1 MGGHSMLNEIRYE
14 KSIPITHEA
23 DVFIAGGGPA
33 GVAAA
38 VFAARMG
45 KKVYLVESSGSF
57 GGAATTMLV
66 PGFMQFTSGDI
77 FLSEGIG
84 REVHTYIRTK
94 APECYGGHCPNSI
107 PVEILKLCYDDMMAA
122 SGAEYS
128 FFTSVLDVIANEGKI
143 QSVICTS
150 KQGLFAVRA
159 KMYIDCTG
167 DGDLSYLAGAE
178 CKKGDDRTGEMMAAT
193 LCALWEGADFSRT
206 TPDQHAGLEDA
217 FRDHVFTNID
227 RHLPGMWPIKDGV
240 TGSNAGHIYNVDST
254 DSDSLTKAMVAA
266 RKQLREYRKY
276 YREYLEGYENM
287 ELMISAQK
295 IGIRESRRVMG
306 EYVMTLEDYL
316 GRASFDDEIGRYC
329 YPVDIHAGRNT
340 DEAYQ
345 EFIRDYESL
354 TYSAGESYGIPYRA
368 LVVKGLD
375 NLLVAGRCLSAD
387 RYMQS
392 SVRVMPGC
400 YITGQA
406 AGAAA
411 AIASET
417 ECAARDIDVARLQK
431 QLKSMGAYLPNC
443 KDL

>member
-1 MGGHSMLNEIRYE
+1 MADAIRYE
-14 KSIPITHEA
+14 KTIPVTHEA
-23 DVFIAGGGPA
+23 DVFIAGGGPS

-45 KKVYLVESSGSF
+45 KKVYLVEASGAF
-57 GGAATTMLV
+57 GGAGTMMLV
-66 PGFMQFTSGDI
+66 PAFMQFASGDI

-84 REVHTYIRTK
+84 REVYTYIRTK
-94 APECYGGHCPNSI
+94 APECYRDFCPGSI
-107 PVEILKLCYDDMMAA
+107 PVEILKLCYDEMMLA
-122 SGAEYS
+122 SGAQFS
-128 FFTSVLDVIANEGKI
+128 FFTSVLDVIVSEGKI
-143 QSVICTS
+143 QSVICSS

-159 KMYIDCTG
+159 KVYIDCTG

-193 LCALWEGADFSRT
+193 LCALWEGVDFSRT
-206 TPDQHAGLEDA
+206 TPDQHAGLEAA
-217 FRDHVFTNID
+217 FRDNVFTNID
-227 RHLPGMWPIKDGV
+227 RHLPGMGRIKEGV
-240 TGSNAGHIYNVDST
+240 TGSNAGHIYDVDGT
-254 DSDSLTKAMVAA
+254 DSDSLTVAMTAG
-266 RKQLREYRKY
+266 RKQLREYRRY

-287 ELMISAQK
+287 ELVISAQK

-306 EYVMTLEDYL
+306 EYVMTLDDYMR
-316 GRASFDDEIGRYC
+316 RATFDDEIGRYC

-340 DEAYQ
+340 DEAYR
-345 EFIRDYESL
+345 EFLKDYESL
-354 TYSAGESYGIPYRA
+354 GYSEGESYGIPYRA

-375 NLLVAGRCLSAD
+375 NLLVAGRCVSTD

-392 SVRVMPGC
+392 SIRVMPGC

-411 AIASET
+411 AIAAEC
-417 ECAARDIDVARLQK
+417 ECAARDVDVTRLQK

-443 KDL
+443 KDIS

>member
-1 MGGHSMLNEIRYE
+1 MANEIRYE
-14 KSIPITHEA
+14 KMISVTHEA
-23 DVFIAGGGPA
+23 DIFIAGGGPS

-45 KKVYLVESSGSF
+45 KKVYLVEASGSF

-66 PGFMQFTSGDI
+66 PAFMQFASGNI

-84 REVHTYIRTK
+84 REVYTYIQTK
-94 APECYGGHCPNSI
+94 APECYRPYCPGSI
-107 PVEILKLCYDDMMAA
+107 PVEILKLCYDEMMVD
-122 SGAEYS
+122 SGAEFS
-128 FFTSVLDVIANEGKI
+128 FFTSVLDVIVEEGKI
-143 QSVICTS
+143 QSVICSS
-150 KQGLFAVRA
+150 KQGLFAVKA

-193 LCALWEGADFSRT
+193 LCALWEGTDFSRT

-217 FRDHVFTNID
+217 FRDNVFTNID
-227 RHLPGMWPIKDGV
+227 RHLPGMGRIKDGV
-240 TGSNAGHIYNVDST
+240 TGSNAGHIYDVDGT
-254 DSDSLTKAMVAA
+254 NSDSLTTAMIAG

-287 ELMISAQK
+287 ELVITAQK

-306 EYVMTLEDYL
+306 EYVMNLDDYMN
-316 GRASFDDEIGRYC
+316 RATFEDEIGRYC

-340 DEAYQ
+340 DEAYR
-345 EFIRDYESL
+345 EFLKDYEGLS
-354 TYSAGESYGIPYRA
+354 YSAGESYGISYRA
-368 LVVKGLD
+368 LVVKGFD
-375 NLLVAGRCLSAD
+375 NLLVAGRCVSTD

-392 SVRVMPGC
+392 SIRVMPGC

-411 AIASET
+411 AIAVES
-417 ECAARDIDVARLQK
+417 ECAARDVDVKRLQK

-443 KDL
+443 E